1 MGRGSILFRKA
12 YRSITAA
19 AIFLATMLLINPQA
33 EAQFRSSYATQPSG
47 NQGRAIQYG
56 GGMVYPQFK
65 NPAGSIRW
73 IKDQMPLKVYVSNGK
88 AIDGFL
94 DPELGAP
101 YVNVNNL
108 DNWPDVVAWV
118 LDDRERLSSLPVAE
132 GFVPEHYQAVL
143 QGISMW
149 KPFEKEGLFSYQL
162 TEDPQDADI
171 HVFFVNHFVDKL
183 GLALFAGDIRGYTAK
198 RCFPLKQIMAGGKAS
213 FKPVL
218 IMLRTVDTTGVSMPF
233 NKMKASAAHEF
244 GHALGIDGHSTNSND
259 LMSVYYG
266 RGMLSTNDAATIR
279 YLYHLTPDLIP

>member
-1 MGRGSILFRKA
+1 MFQKRHQLL
-12 YRSITAA
+12 AA
-19 AIFLATMLLINPQA
+19 ATFSLVVANISIDDPAQ
-33 EAQFRSSYATQPSG
+33 AQFRSSYATQQAAPSR
-47 NQGRAIQYG
+47 GRPLQYG
-56 GGMVYPQFK
+56 GGMVYPEFK

-73 IKDQMPLKVYVSNGK
+73 IKDQMPLKVYVSNGRS
-88 AIDGFL
+88 IDGFI
-94 DPELGAP
+94 DEQLGAP
-101 YVNVNNL
+101 YVNINNL

-118 LDDRERLSSLPVAE
+118 LEDPERVNQLPTAE

-143 QGISMW
+143 QGINMW
-149 KPFEKEGLFSYQL
+149 KAFEKEGLLSFQI
-162 TEDPQDADI
+162 TNDPLEADI

-198 RCFPLKQIMAGGKAS
+198 RCFPLKQILAGKTAR

-244 GHALGIDGHSTNSND
+244 GHALGIDGHSTNPND

-266 RGMLSTNDAATIR
+266 HGVLSTNDAATIR